1 MRRWAQIQSNR
12 ITNCSVTAVMLPEG
26 ADAWCFGPYAGGS
39 GKTSGG
45 GGGGRRGRGTAVQSP
60 VRGELWLGTEV
71 LKESTQ
77 SWGSVDEMT
86 QQGRSREPHRRFCV
100 LSRLLDA
107 LKDLRQREGVM

>member
-1 MRRWAQIQSNR
+1 MPGALGPMRGGLGRHLEEA
-12 ITNCSVTAVMLPEG
+12 AEEG
-26 ADAWCFGPYAGGS
+26 GAEERLCRALC
-39 GKTSGG
+39 
-45 GGGGRRGRGTAVQSP
+45 
-60 VRGELWLGTEV
+60 GESFWLGTEV